1 MVYVVRL
8 SCHVYLDIYLDIHL
22 NIHLD
27 IYLDVYLDVNLNIH
41 LNVYLDIHLNVYLDI
56 HLNVYLILPLPH
68 LTSTSPSRYT
78 ASRPPLH
85 YLAPQSVSAI
95 RVHSL
100 VFPSSSTVNL
110 RS

>member
-1 MVYVVRL
+1 MVYAVRVA
-8 SCHVYLDIYLDIHL
+8 CHIYLDIHL

-27 IYLDVYLDVNLNIH
+27 MY
-41 LNVYLDIHLNVYLDI
+41 
-56 HLNVYLILPLPH
+56 
-68 LTSTSPSRYT
+68 
-78 ASRPPLH
+78 
-85 YLAPQSVSAI
+85 QSVSAI

>member
-1 MVYVVRL
+1 MVYAVHV
-8 SCHVYLDIYLDIHL
+8 SCHVYLDIHLDIHL
-22 NIHLD
+22 NIHL
-27 IYLDVYLDVNLNIH
+27 
-41 LNVYLDIHLNVYLDI
+41 NVYLNLHLHVYL
-56 HLNVYLILPLPH
+56 
-68 LTSTSPSRYT
+68 TSPLA

-85 YLAPQSVSAI
+85 DLAPQSVNAI

>member
-1 MVYVVRL
+1 MVYAVCV
-8 SCHVYLDIYLDIHL
+8 SCHVHLDIYLDIYL

-27 IYLDVYLDVNLNIH
+27 IHLDMY
-41 LNVYLDIHLNVYLDI
+41 
-56 HLNVYLILPLPH
+56 
-68 LTSTSPSRYT
+68 
-78 ASRPPLH
+78 
-85 YLAPQSVSAI
+85 QSVNAI